1 MPDRDRD
8 RRARNRPGGTRL
20 TTTTPT
26 AAIVGVHNTRQA
38 RRLDGE
44 TSRSLA
50 IKAVRGALD
59 DAGLRLDD
67 VDGISAGP
75 LSTALI
81 YDLRLGPAWQGLG
94 FGVGMITEASAAI
107 EHGMA
112 DVVVLV
118 AAQAGEYRDHESTA
132 PWTRPENEFVAPW
145 GMFTAAE
152 FALIVRRH
160 MHVYGTTREQLSM
173 VAATIRNNGSQ
184 NPDAVYYGRGPFTAD
199 DITASRPIAEPFH
212 LLDCATTSE
221 GGCALVVANVD
232 KLSGASQPVFMLGSG
247 ADFYGPSYQHPPA
260 WDLVGRRG
268 DDVNGVA
275 GRRAA
280 QRAFRHAGLRPA
292 DIDVLELYDPFSFE
306 IIRQLEAF
314 GFCADGEGG
323 PFVADGHVAIGGS
336 HPITTDGGTMSFSH
350 AGSNPQMMQR
360 AVRAVQQLRGEAGD
374 LQVDGARIALCSN
387 GGAGALFTTVL
398 LLGIEPR

>member
-1 MPDRDRD
+1 MR
-8 RRARNRPGGTRL
+8 TR
-20 TTTTPT
+20 
-26 AAIVGVHNTRQA
+26 AAIVGVHNTRQG

-50 IKAVRGALD
+50 LQAIRGALD
-59 DAGLRLDD
+59 DAGLSLED
-67 VDGISAGP
+67 VDGMSAGP

-81 YDLRLGPAWQGLG
+81 YDLRIGPAWQGLG
-94 FGVGMITEASAAI
+94 FGVGMITEAVTAI

-118 AAQAGEYRDHESTA
+118 AAQAGEYRDHEATA

-145 GMFTAAE
+145 GMFTTAE
-152 FALIVRRH
+152 FALIARRH

-173 VAATIRNNGSQ
+173 VAATIRNNGSR
-184 NPDAVYYGRGPFTAD
+184 NPEAVYYQRGPFAPD
-199 DITASRPIAEPFH
+199 DITASRPIADPFH

-232 KLSGASQPVFMLGSG
+232 KFDVARRPIYVLGSG
-247 ADFYGPSYQHPPA
+247 ADFHGPSYQHPPA
-260 WDLVGRRG
+260 WDLAGRR
-268 DDVNGVA
+268 DPHVNGVV

-280 QRAFRHAGLRPA
+280 RRAFDHAGLRP
-292 DIDVLELYDPFSFE
+292 DDVDVLELYDPFSFE

-314 GFCADGEGG
+314 GFCGDGEGG
-323 PFVADGHVAIGGS
+323 PFVADGHIAIDGS

-360 AVRAVQQLRGEAGD
+360 AIRAVQQIRGQAGD
-374 LQVDGARIALCSN
+374 LQVPDARIAFCSN

-398 LLGIEPR
+398 ILGDEPR

>member
-1 MPDRDRD
+1 M
-8 RRARNRPGGTRL
+8 
-20 TTTTPT
+20 
-26 AAIVGVHNTRQA
+26 HNTRQG

-44 TSRSLA
+44 TSRGLA
-50 IKAVRGALD
+50 VQAIRGALA
-59 DAGLRLDD
+59 DAGLGLDD

-75 LSTALI
+75 LSTTLI
-81 YDLRLGPAWQGLG
+81 YDLRIGPAWQGWG
-94 FGVGMITEASAAI
+94 FGVGMITEAVTAI

-118 AAQAGEYRDHESTA
+118 AAQAGEYRDHEATA

-152 FALIVRRH
+152 FALIARRH

-173 VAATIRNNGSQ
+173 VAATIRNNGSR
-184 NPDAVYYGRGPFTAD
+184 NPEAVYYRRGPFTPD
-199 DITASRPIAEPFH
+199 DITASRPIADPFH

-221 GGCALVVANVD
+221 GGCALVVANVAKVD
-232 KLSGASQPVFMLGSG
+232 IASRPIYVLGSG
-247 ADFYGPSYQHPPA
+247 ADFHGPSYQHPPA
-260 WDLVGRRG
+260 WDLAGRR
-268 DDVNGVA
+268 DRHHRYVNGVV

-280 QRAFRHAGLRPA
+280 ERAFGHAGLRP
-292 DIDVLELYDPFSFE
+292 DDVDVLELYDPFSFE

-314 GFCADGEGG
+314 GFCGDGEGG
-323 PFVADGHVAIGGS
+323 PFVADGHIAIDGS

-360 AVRAVQQLRGEAGD
+360 AIRAVAQLRGQAGD
-374 LQVDGARIALCSN
+374 LQVPDAHVALCSN
-387 GGAGALFTTVL
+387 GGAGALFTTLL
-398 LLGIEPR
+398 LLGDEPR

>member
-1 MPDRDRD
+1 MKTDGPT
-8 RRARNRPGGTRL
+8 TR
-20 TTTTPT
+20 T
-26 AAIVGVHNTRQA
+26 AAIVGVHNTRQG
-38 RRLDGE
+38 RHLDGE
-44 TSRSLA
+44 TSRGLA
-50 IKAVRGALD
+50 LKAIQGALD
-59 DAGLRLDD
+59 DAGLTLDD
-67 VDGISAGP
+67 VDGIGASP

-81 YDLRLGPAWQGLG
+81 YDLRIGPAWQGMA
-94 FGVGMITEASAAI
+94 FGVGMITEAATAI

-118 AAQAGEYRDHESTA
+118 AAQAGEYRDHEATA

-152 FALIVRRH
+152 FALIARRH
-160 MHVYGTTREQLSM
+160 MHVYGTTREQLSI

-184 NPDAVYYGRGPFTAD
+184 NPEAVYYQRGPFTPD
-199 DITASRPIAEPFH
+199 HITASRAIADPFH

-221 GGCALVVANVD
+221 GGCALVVANIDKVD
-232 KLSGASQPVFMLGSG
+232 VASRPIYVLGSG
-247 ADFYGPSYQHPPA
+247 ADFHGPSYQHPPA
-260 WDLVGRRG
+260 WDIVGRRG
-268 DDVNGVA
+268 DHGHYVNGFV

-280 QRAFRHAGLRPA
+280 ECAFSHAGLRR
-292 DIDVLELYDPFSFE
+292 DDVDVLELYDPFSFE

-314 GFCADGEGG
+314 GFCGEGEGG
-323 PFVADGHVAIGGS
+323 PFVADGHIAIGGS

-360 AVRAVQQLRGEAGD
+360 AIRAVQQLRGQAGN
-374 LQVDGARIALCSN
+374 LQVPDAHIALCSN

-398 LLGIEPR
+398 ILGDGPR